1 MRIGVV
7 IQDGRAIAIDLS
19 SGHHTGKVGDK
30 NARAASSNGRL
41 IAVACDGKRIG
52 LYKASNR
59 QRVGA
64 VGKKGAVSLDLHPDK
79 LLASYADG
87 KSDVI
92 DLSLFARQLTTS
104 HARLQALAE
113 RAFEYI

>member
-1 MRIGVV
+1 MDIGVAMH
-7 IQDGRAIAIDLS
+7 DGQAIAVDLS
-19 SGHHTGKVGDK
+19 SGRLIGKVGDK
-30 NARAASSNGRL
+30 NARAGSSNGWL

-59 QRVGA
+59 QRIVA
-64 VGKKGAVSLDLHPDK
+64 VGKKGVVSLDLHAEK

-87 KSDVI
+87 KSEVI
-92 DLSLFARQLTTS
+92 DISRLMRRFLNP

-113 RAFEYI
+113 